1 MKVRVSAPPGVSV
14 QLIQGVMSDHRG
26 FSFDVGPQIVA
37 LGSPGGAVLTVMT
50 PIGPPDRRAVT
61 VHLTK
66 LRNLP
71 D

>member
-1 MKVRVSAPPGVSV
+1 VRVSAPPGVSV
-14 QLIQGVMSDHRG
+14 RLIQGVTSDHRG
-26 FSFDVGPQIVA
+26 FSFDVGPQNVA
-37 LGSPGGAVLTVMT
+37 LGSPGGAVVTFMT

-61 VHLTK
+61 IHLRK